1 MTAADRERWDAKYA
15 QQPPPTELLPPA
27 WLVRHAEALR
37 PGRALDLAT
46 GQGHAAIWLAE
57 RGWDVTALD
66 ISPIG
71 LQAARHLAERRGV
84 TVNWVVADLDVALLG
99 DDEFDLV
106 TVFRFLDR
114 LTLPSRIAQALRAG
128 GHLIYQT
135 FLRGDSPDQSS
146 HTSNPA
152 FTLARGELPKLFP
165 EFEILHYEEQ
175 FSATEGLASL
185 VARKP

>member
-1 MTAADRERWDAKYA
+1 MTAADRERWDTKYA
-15 QQPPPTELLPPA
+15 QQPLPTELSPPA
-27 WLVRHAEALR
+27 WLVCHAKALQ

-46 GQGHAAIWLAE
+46 GHGHAAIWLAE

-71 LQAARHLAERRGV
+71 LQAARQMAEHRGV
-84 TVNWVVADLDVALLG
+84 TVNWGVADLDVARLG

-114 LTLPSRIAQALRAG
+114 RALPSRIARALRG
-128 GHLIYQT
+128 GGYLIYQT

-146 HTSNPA
+146 HTRNPA
-152 FTLARGELPKLFP
+152 FTLVRGELPKLFP
-165 EFEILHYEEQ
+165 DFEILHYEEQ